1 MGGSKGRGTMSTTK
15 NSPPWGDVSDR
26 DPTELPPLPIEWS
39 TDRVTKELRM
49 HVPCP
54 RAPPALEDE
63 GWVVVGRHRPEK
75 TPPREW
81 ELLPRTRIS
90 EPFWGVVVNK

>member
-1 MGGSKGRGTMSTTK
+1 MGCETMSTIKYT
-15 NSPPWGDVSDR
+15 PLWGDVSDR
-26 DPTELPPLPIEWS
+26 YPTELPPLPIEWS

-49 HVPCP
+49 HVPSP
-54 RAPPALEDE
+54 RAPPTLEDE

-75 TPPREW
+75 TPTREW